1 MFFFFFFFCCCFFF
15 LYKWGLSSCKSW
27 VICITVLLLLKRKK
41 RAESTMKTKRKLRS
55 IDRCECI
62 PGTFVS
68 ILHFPSTGRKQWG
81 GEEKKKESGVIPFW
95 IQHSGKTHW
104 SCAFGVAVRANQHWI
119 RAMMNGR
126 TPETLGSLW
135 LKWQSL
141 EWMGPKCVNGCCF
154 VFFLFSFFLCEI
166 HNRCVRVCVSER
178 KKERER
184 ERERERESER
194 DG

>member
-1 MFFFFFFFCCCFFF
+1 MFFFCCFVFFF
-15 LYKWGLSSCKSW
+15 STSEDFQAASLGLFASQYYFYWKG
-27 VICITVLLLLKRKK
+27 
-41 RAESTMKTKRKLRS
+41 KTCWIHYENKRKLRS

-141 EWMGPKCVNGCCF
+141 EWMGLKCVNGCCF
-154 VFFLFSFFLCEI
+154 FFFFSPW
-166 HNRCVRVCVSER
+166 NSE
-178 KKERER
+178 
-184 ERERERESER
+184 
-194 DG
+194 